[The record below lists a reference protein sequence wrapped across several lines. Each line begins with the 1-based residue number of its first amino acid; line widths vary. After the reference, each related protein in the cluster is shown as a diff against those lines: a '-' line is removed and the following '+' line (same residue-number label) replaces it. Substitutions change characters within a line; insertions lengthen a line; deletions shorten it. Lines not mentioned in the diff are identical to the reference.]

1 MDADGVR
8 IVLAAESINVYNVTA
23 AASLGTLVSDASGV
37 IVEGSFSASDG
48 DEVEFSHA
56 TYPLT
61 IRTILKSTQA
71 RAYTDVDTHMSA
83 YIVENLASRATADA
97 ADIYAVDLDNPS
109 LPPFKIASGK
119 AGETVEATYQTNVT
133 QRLRLYPVSITEDTK
148 SYSRA
153 SLDPGNS
160 QDVTVQATDLFT
172 LFNFAFRGQISDS
185 TDEIAN
191 DGAGRY
197 YNYLM
202 PAGTFGDGESLMLI
216 YTWTSFGVLAT
227 REHKPTFGDIQ
238 MGGLSTSDEGYGV
251 TQILLQRHGSSIW
264 ATPSFLS
271 DMVGS
276 DDVGI
281 EPVEITTIDP
291 DTEDIEIKYVG
302 TYTGGFG
309 EFYVLSGVGYK
320 IPAPATSTV
329 VYLTEDGTGEILFA
343 DGGLEALTEG

>member
-1 MDADGVR
+1 MPDITLRRHLSETNLPLNIALRGV
-8 IVLAAESINVYNVTA
+8 
-23 AASLGTLVSDASGV
+23 
-37 IVEGSFSASDG
+37 
-48 DEVEFSHA
+48 
-56 TYPLT
+56 
-61 IRTILKSTQA
+61 
-71 RAYTDVDTHMSA
+71 VD
-83 YIVENLASRATADA
+83 
-97 ADIYAVDLDNPS
+97 
-109 LPPFKIASGK
+109 
-119 AGETVEATYQTNVT
+119 AGETDIKSVKLSYSFDDDADMKPQVAGTVAPGAALAFPIDLNNRPIRISAVGYTEDGRSHVTDLKEATQAVYT
-133 QRLRLYPVSITEDTK
+133 P
-148 SYSRA
+148 
-153 SLDPGNS
+153 
-160 QDVTVQATDLFT
+160 TVFDKTVKTGLFT
-172 LFNFAFRGQISDS
+172 LFNFAFRGQISDP

-202 PAGTFGDGESLMLI
+202 PHGTFGDGESLMLI
-216 YTWTSFGVLAT
+216 YTWNSFGVLAT

-276 DDVGI
+276 DDVGV

>member
-1 MDADGVR
+1 MPDL
-8 IVLAAESINVYNVTA
+8 VLRRR
-23 AASLGTLVSDASGV
+23 L
-37 IVEGSFSASDG
+37 
-48 DEVEFSHA
+48 
-56 TYPLT
+56 
-61 IRTILKSTQA
+61 ST
-71 RAYTDVDTHMSA
+71 S
-83 YIVENLASRATADA
+83 
-97 ADIYAVDLDNPS
+97 S
-109 LPPFKIASGK
+109 LPIGIALRGVVD
-119 AGETVEATYQTNVT
+119 AGETDIKSVKLSYSFDDDADMKPQVAGTVAPGAALAFPIDLNNRPIRISAVGYTEDGRSHVTDLKEATQAVYT
-133 QRLRLYPVSITEDTK
+133 P
-148 SYSRA
+148 
-153 SLDPGNS
+153 
-160 QDVTVQATDLFT
+160 TVFDKTVKTGLFS
-172 LFNFAFRGQISDS
+172 LFNFAFRGQISDP

-202 PAGTFGDGESLMLI
+202 PHGTFGDGESLMLI
-216 YTWTSFGVLAT
+216 YTWNSFGVLAT

-276 DDVGI
+276 DDVGV

>member
-172 LFNFAFRGQISDS
+172 LFNFTFVATTNGGSV
-185 TDEIAN
+185 DEIAN
-191 DGAGRY
+191 DEVNY

-202 PAGTFGDGESLMLI
+202 PAGTLGDGETLI
-216 YTWTSFGVLAT
+216 LEYVWTISGTAASKIHKPYFGTTQLGELELTDTGYGTTRIIMQRQGSELHYSTSFLF
-227 REHKPTFGDIQ
+227 E
-238 MGGLSTSDEGYGV
+238 GGS
-251 TQILLQRHGSSIW
+251 
-264 ATPSFLS
+264 
-271 DMVGS
+271 
-276 DDVGI
+276 
-281 EPVEITTIDP
+281 
-291 DTEDIEIKYVG
+291 EDIDITDDQIGSVDLDNNDYEIKYVLNQA
-302 TYTGGFG
+302 TGLELYLNAGI
-309 EFYVLSGVGYK
+309 GYK